1 MAFGK
6 LEAAA
11 AASTRPIDGGR
22 RLHVQLWSACIAQP
36 QSDLPGTT
44 NTVGLMRSHLSAT
57 THHPT
62 FSRHPSPQTL
72 RSLSALLRQL
82 RHHHSV
88 TPLRPQPQSPSDLTL
103 SPLSHSLPPSPPPH
117 FAMAFVGSAVAFP
130 AAGRP
135 TSAAAVS
142 ARTSTFTA
150 PLSLATPATTRHGVP
165 TMMVGE
171 DPKRKF
177 GKIARD
183 ADAKINAQSNRP
195 QGWTRFSEVVN
206 GRGAMIGFAA
216 GLVVELATG
225 QSIYSQVAALGS
237 LPAELVSKVF

>member
-44 NTVGLMRSHLSAT
+44 NTVGLMRSHLTAT
-57 THHPT
+57 RHHPT
-62 FSRHPSPQTL
+62 SSRHPSPQTL

-103 SPLSHSLPPSPPPH
+103 SPLSHSLPPSPPPPTSPWPL
-117 FAMAFVGSAVAFP
+117 SALLLPSRPP
-130 AAGRP
+130 AAPPLPPQCRRGRRHSRLP
-135 TSAAAVS
+135 C
-142 ARTSTFTA
+142 RWPPRPLPGTA
-150 PLSLATPATTRHGVP
+150 C
-165 TMMVGE
+165 
-171 DPKRKF
+171 
-177 GKIARD
+177 
-183 ADAKINAQSNRP
+183 RP
-195 QGWTRFSEVVN
+195 
-206 GRGAMIGFAA
+206 
-216 GLVVELATG
+216 
-225 QSIYSQVAALGS
+225 
-237 LPAELVSKVF
+237 

>member
-1 MAFGK
+1 
-6 LEAAA
+6 
-11 AASTRPIDGGR
+11 
-22 RLHVQLWSACIAQP
+22 
-36 QSDLPGTT
+36 
-44 NTVGLMRSHLSAT
+44 
-57 THHPT
+57 
-62 FSRHPSPQTL
+62 
-72 RSLSALLRQL
+72 
-82 RHHHSV
+82 
-88 TPLRPQPQSPSDLTL
+88 
-103 SPLSHSLPPSPPPH
+103 
-117 FAMAFVGSAVAFP
+117 
-130 AAGRP
+130 
-135 TSAAAVS
+135 
-142 ARTSTFTA
+142 
-150 PLSLATPATTRHGVP
+150 
-165 TMMVGE
+165 MMVGE